1 MESNKHSIT
10 SHSSVAVTQKA
21 GHLNKPLPQMP
32 MPLQRML
39 SKTPWL
45 VSRSALS
52 LTLNQMFKTEL
63 KEGALSFL
71 EGKKVA
77 VDISD
82 GGLKFCLSLAGE
94 RLQVSPFN
102 AGADLV
108 LTGSVYAMMLL
119 MSQQADADGLFFKRQ
134 LVSEGDTEL
143 GLFVKNF
150 LESVDPEQSKIH
162 QFSQK
167 LGKNMLF
174 AIDQKR
180 KFWAQI
186 KPH

>member
-1 MESNKHSIT
+1 MESIKHSIT
-10 SHSSVAVTQKA
+10 NHSTTAATQQPGHQNKA
-21 GHLNKPLPQMP
+21 LPQVP
-32 MPLQRML
+32 QPLQRLL

-45 VSRSALS
+45 ISQRALGI
-52 LTLNQMFKTEL
+52 TLNQMFKTEL
-63 KEGALSFL
+63 TEGALSFL
-71 EGKKVA
+71 ENKKVA
-77 VDISD
+77 VNISD
-82 GGLKFCLSLAGE
+82 GGLKFCLTLIGQK
-94 RLQVSPFN
+94 LTVSHFD
-102 AGADLV
+102 AQADLV

-167 LGKNMLF
+167 LSKNLLF

-186 KPH
+186 KTH

>member
-1 MESNKHSIT
+1 MALVDQKLT
-10 SHSSVAVTQKA
+10 VSHFDAQ
-21 GHLNKPLPQMP
+21 
-32 MPLQRML
+32 
-39 SKTPWL
+39 
-45 VSRSALS
+45 
-52 LTLNQMFKTEL
+52 
-63 KEGALSFL
+63 
-71 EGKKVA
+71 
-77 VDISD
+77 
-82 GGLKFCLSLAGE
+82 
-94 RLQVSPFN
+94 
-102 AGADLV
+102 ADLV

-167 LGKNMLF
+167 LSKNLLF

-186 KPH
+186 KTH